1 VEVTE
6 AIRRRHMVRSFS
18 DRPIEPAIVE
28 SLVGLA
34 GRGPSAGNTRGTA
47 WVVLRGEE
55 TARYWSLTTTE
66 EWRGRSRRWPGLSRA
81 PVVALSLCSPDAYV
95 ERYGEEDKRSSGL
108 GPDGGIAAWP
118 VPYWFGDA
126 AFATMLL
133 LLAATDAGL
142 AGAFLGAF
150 RGEAELLAEL
160 GIPQGW
166 RLFGAVL
173 IGHPDGEDRPSASL
187 ARDGDRDTPPVHW
200 GRWRP
205 D

>member
-1 VEVTE
+1 VEVIE

-18 DRPIEPAIVE
+18 DRPVEPAILE
-28 SLVGLA
+28 ALVSLA
-34 GRGPSAGNTRGTA
+34 GRGPSAGNTRGTS
-47 WVVLRGEE
+47 WVVLRGDE
-55 TARYWSLTTTE
+55 TDRYWSLATTE
-66 EWRGRSRRWPGLSRA
+66 EWRARSRRWPGLSRA

-95 ERYGEEDKRSSGL
+95 DRYGEEDKRSSGL
-108 GPDGGIAAWP
+108 GPDGGAGAWP

-150 RGEAELLAEL
+150 RGEAGLLDGF

-173 IGHPDGEDRPSASL
+173 IGHPDREDRPSASL
-187 ARDGDRDTPPVHW
+187 ARDGDRDPPQVHW
-200 GRWRP
+200 GRWGAA
-205 D
+205 

>member
-18 DRPIEPAIVE
+18 DRPVDGAMLE

-34 GRGPSAGNTRGTA
+34 RRGPSAGNSKGTA
-47 WVVLRGEE
+47 WVVLQGEE
-55 TARYWSLTTTE
+55 TDRYWSHVTTE
-66 EWRGRSRRWPGLSRA
+66 DWRRGSRRWPGLSQA
-81 PVVALSLCSPDAYV
+81 PVVALSLCSPEAYV
-95 ERYGEEDKRSSGL
+95 DRYGEDDKRSSGL
-108 GPDGGIAAWP
+108 GPDGGIEAWP

-142 AGAFLGAF
+142 ATAFLGAF
-150 RGEAELLAEL
+150 RGEAELLSDL
-160 GIPQGW
+160 GVPAGW

-173 IGHPDGEDRPSASL
+173 IGHPDGNDRPSGSL
-187 ARDGDRDTPPVHW
+187 ARDRAGSPPVHW
-200 GRWRP
+200 GGWSP
-205 D
+205 L

>member
-18 DRPIEPAIVE
+18 DRPIEPGLLEA
-28 SLVGLA
+28 LVDLA
-34 GRGPSAGNTRGTA
+34 QRGPSAGNTRGTA
-47 WVVLRGEE
+47 WVVLRGDE
-55 TARYWSLTTTE
+55 TDRYWSHATTE
-66 EWRGRSRRWPGLSRA
+66 EWQGRSRRWPGLSRA

-95 ERYGEEDKRSSGL
+95 DRYGEEDKRSSGL
-108 GPDGGIAAWP
+108 GPDGGTKAWP

-133 LLAATDAGL
+133 LLSVTDAGL

-150 RGEAELLAEL
+150 RGESELLANL
-160 GIPQGW
+160 GIPDTW

-173 IGHPDGEDRPSASL
+173 IGHPDDQDRPSASL
-187 ARDGDRDTPPVHW
+187 ARDRQTPQVHW
-200 GRWRP
+200 GRWDP
-205 D
+205 E